1 MKKYLA
7 FAAVLVASVSA
18 MAFQP
23 RMSTNEVN
31 SEIRERLTKGET
43 SEVVA
48 RAGKAAEL
56 KSCIIS
62 AGLIEAGKTHS
73 EVLKAMIAGGADA
86 VEVINCLVT
95 QGAERDNMN
104 KIAIAA
110 GADPTKIL
118 EASAAGAGGNNNFGG
133 NSFSNSV
140 SSTVG
145 GSGGTTTSASRS

>member
-62 AGLIEAGKTHS
+62 AGLIEAGKTHA

-118 EASAAGAGGNNNFGG
+118 EATAAGGNTFGG

>member
-1 MKKYLA
+1 
-7 FAAVLVASVSA
+7 
-18 MAFQP
+18 
-23 RMSTNEVN
+23 
-31 SEIRERLTKGET
+31 
-43 SEVVA
+43 
-48 RAGKAAEL
+48 
-56 KSCIIS
+56 
-62 AGLIEAGKTHS
+62 
-73 EVLKAMIAGGADA
+73 MIAGGADA

>member
-1 MKKYLA
+1 
-7 FAAVLVASVSA
+7 

-48 RAGKAAEL
+48 RAGKTAEL

-62 AGLIEAGKTHS
+62 AGLIEAGKTHA

-104 KIAIAA
+104 KLAIAA
-110 GADPTKIL
+110 GADPTKLL
-118 EASAAGAGGNNNFGG
+118 EATAAGAGNNNFGG